1 MTIDCVL
8 LSLMVSDIPSRGV
21 ELDSEEMKF
30 KRRSVWI
37 ATFDVTIPISGD
49 KKFTVPA
56 LMCDHAG
63 GRTFDTWLGLGIP
76 DNLHSSG
83 MIHEKISLNGL
94 MFSLSSYSQRRRSL
108 LSL

>member
-1 MTIDCVL
+1 MAVDCVL
-8 LSLMVSDIPSRGV
+8 LSKMVFGVPPCGV
-21 ELDSEEMKF
+21 ELNTEEVKF
-30 KRRSVWI
+30 EWGFVRK
-37 ATFDVTIPISGD
+37 ATFDVAVLIAGD
-49 KKFTVPA
+49 KKLTVPA
-56 LMCDHAG
+56 LIGYHASG
-63 GRTFDTWLGLGIP
+63 WTFHTWLGLGIP